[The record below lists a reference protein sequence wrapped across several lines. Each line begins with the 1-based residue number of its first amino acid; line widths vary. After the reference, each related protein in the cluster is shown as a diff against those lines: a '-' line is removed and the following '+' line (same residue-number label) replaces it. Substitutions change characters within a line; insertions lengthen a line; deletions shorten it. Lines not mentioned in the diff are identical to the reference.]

1 MKILVTGAN
10 GLVGQHL
17 VKQLLENTTHTIIAT
32 GRGSSRLPFANA
44 RLVYQ
49 PLDITDGI
57 VASSFYHN
65 CEPGAVIHAAA
76 MTQAD
81 ECELHKTTCWD
92 VNVTATR
99 FLLEAAKKNHAY
111 FIYLST
117 DFVFDGQKGFYNE
130 DDFTE
135 PVNYYGSSKLA
146 AEKAVQESS
155 LDAAI
160 ARTCLVYGNI
170 LQGTRSNII
179 SWVRESL
186 QQDKKIKVVNDQFR
200 TPTYVEDL
208 ATGIVLLLEK
218 RAEGIYHL
226 SGDEMMTPYDMA
238 IATASYLQLDTSL
251 IEKVNAAVFT
261 QPAMRPAKTGF
272 DTSKAKTVLQ
282 YKSCSF
288 KEGLQKMLAG

>member
-1 MKILVTGAN
+1 MNILVTGAN

-17 VKQLLENTTHTIIAT
+17 VKQLLENSTHHIIAT
-32 GRGSSRLPFANA
+32 GRGDCRLPLSNA
-44 RLVYQ
+44 RLTYH
-49 PLDITDGI
+49 PLDITEG
-57 VASSFYHN
+57 VAASSFYN
-65 CEPGAVIHAAA
+65 SCKADAVIHAAA

-81 ECELHKTTCWD
+81 ECELHKTRCWD

-99 FLLEAAKKNHAY
+99 FLLDAVKKSNAY

-117 DFVFDGQKGFYNE
+117 DFVFDGEKGFYNE
-130 DDFTE
+130 TDSTE

-146 AEKAVQESS
+146 AEKAVTESG
-155 LDAAI
+155 LPVAI

-170 LQGTRSNII
+170 LQGTRSNIV
-179 SWVRESL
+179 SWVKESL
-186 QQDKKIKVVNDQFR
+186 QQQKNIKVVSDQFR

-208 ATGIVLLLEK
+208 ATGILLLLEK
-218 RAEGIYHL
+218 RMTGLYHL

-238 IATASYLQLDTSL
+238 IATANYLQLDSSL

-272 DTSKAKTVLQ
+272 DTSKAKKISGYQPLP
-282 YKSCSF
+282 F
-288 KEGLQKMLAG
+288 KTGLMKMLG